1 LEAGSSIISEGTV
14 SDITKLHFENKRRGL
29 ELEQLRAQLKH
40 SVERIA
46 KLETDVASLRA
57 KTGSVEAGNMPKEPE
72 LPKPVDPPVPE

>member
-1 LEAGSSIISEGTV
+1 MRETELRIALKR
-14 SDITKLHFENKRRGL
+14 SDVQ
-29 ELEQLRAQLKH
+29 LEQLRAQLKH

>member
-1 LEAGSSIISEGTV
+1 MRETELRIALKR
-14 SDITKLHFENKRRGL
+14 SDVQ
-29 ELEQLRAQLKH
+29 LEQLRAQLKH

-46 KLETDVASLRA
+46 KLEADVASLRA